1 MSELATV
8 LAKLSSFSTDELKTV
23 QALCKVLLGERDK
36 MKRQVM
42 AARDP
47 KKKRP
52 PAAARAPPKK
62 KADKSDRDVD
72 GDGWIME

>member
-8 LAKLSSFSTDELKTV
+8 LAKLSSFSTDELTTV

-36 MKRQVM
+36 MKRQAVAM
-42 AARDP
+42 HGP

-52 PAAARAPPKK
+52 PAAARGPPKK
-62 KADKSDRDVD
+62 KVDKSDRDID
-72 GDGWIME
+72 GDQWIME